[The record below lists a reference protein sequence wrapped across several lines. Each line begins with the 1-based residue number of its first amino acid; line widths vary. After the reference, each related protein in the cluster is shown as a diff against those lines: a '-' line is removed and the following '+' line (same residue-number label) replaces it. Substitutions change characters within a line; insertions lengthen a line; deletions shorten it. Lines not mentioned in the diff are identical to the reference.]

1 MWNCLQREMKILF
14 YRRRMVFI
22 VLIAA
27 ASAYALLIGT
37 LYQNQTVQQI
47 PVMVCDLNQSALS
60 RQLVQDIA
68 SADQY
73 RFLGTVNSEEE
84 GQKQL
89 ASQNA
94 AVVVVIPWDFSE
106 NYYAGRPVSLAF
118 LQNGTNTLVAGYAL
132 PPMQSVWAA
141 WAGQYRA
148 YGNMIH
154 NTSWLSLA
162 GVRLDLRYTANPVQS
177 YLSFYVY
184 GVMLIA
190 AQIGIM
196 MGYALSVQDDARH
209 GFYRRHGFGRVMA
222 VKVLFYWT
230 LSFISVLIGIVV
242 LAAIFHLPFR
252 GPLWQI
258 LSLCAV
264 FLLAVENLAGLI
276 ALYFRTRLALV
287 QCLVFYTL
295 PAFLLSGYIWPVQAM
310 PGVIHSISLLQP
322 VHYALSDFRQL
333 ALSGT
338 AGSYAFHMA
347 VLVSMAFLSCVMT
360 GAVIWYRQK

>member
-94 AVVVVIPWDFSE
+94 AVVVVIPRDFSE

-141 WAGQYRA
+141 WAGQHRA

-196 MGYALSVQDDARH
+196 MGYALS
-209 GFYRRHGFGRVMA
+209 
-222 VKVLFYWT
+222 
-230 LSFISVLIGIVV
+230 
-242 LAAIFHLPFR
+242 
-252 GPLWQI
+252 
-258 LSLCAV
+258 AV